1 MVCYQAFFQV
11 ESQPEKLAALINKD
25 MEQVK
30 LSEATKAKDW
40 KCTSRFNA
48 GTESSRDYTSE
59 SAGEYVI
66 VDGKNENYVLNI
78 LRAIPF
84 NTK

>member
-1 MVCYQAFFQV
+1 
-11 ESQPEKLAALINKD
+11 

-48 GTESSRDYTSE
+48 GEESSRDYESE
-59 SAGEYVI
+59 SAGERVI
-66 VDGKNENYVLNI
+66 VDGKNEVYILNI
-78 LRAIPF
+78 LRAIPS